1 MSLLEAMSM
10 GKPIIASNV
19 PGCKEVVIQGYNGF
33 LCDTKSAQSLYLAMR
48 LMLALSNEQRIILG
62 ANSRKLATARYNKQK
77 IIAHYTNTLENAIR
91 GGDMK

>member
-10 GKPIIASNV
+10 GKPIITSNA

-48 LMLALSNEQRIILG
+48 LMIALNKKERVALG

-77 IIAHYTNTLENAIR
+77 IITHYKNALENTFHKIP
-91 GGDMK
+91 